1 MFLVGGVLFFVIE
14 LKSRLGVRDNLADY
28 VAQLFLELLGE

>member
-1 MFLVGGVLFFVIE
+1 MLLIGGVLFVVIE
-14 LKSRLGVRDNLADY
+14 FKSCLGLGDSLEDY

>member
-1 MFLVGGVLFFVIE
+1 MFLVGGVLFLVIKFKSCLE
-14 LKSRLGVRDNLADY
+14 LGDELEDY